1 MYRLLVY
8 LVTTFT
14 LVMTAWGS
22 VCESASFN
30 DSMVHSR
37 GPTIGMVSQP
47 LEYLVV
53 PGGHELPDLESA
65 FVAGGWQ
72 DSHKPTLNLGYQ
84 PRGAWVRFIV
94 TNPGLQPLSRLLMVD
109 WAFERIEAWVFNR
122 TTGHWSAPEL
132 TGTGVAASR
141 RTLNSPSLGL
151 PVHLPPGDS
160 EVYLRLETTQPMVLA
175 IRLIDPVEFP
185 AEERRESLRQ
195 GTFFGA
201 MLIMLLYNASL
212 FIFIRDRSYI
222 YYCGYLLTAA
232 FYVASEFGYGGFFIW
247 AEWPWV
253 ASRACILSVSTG
265 FLAVAVFER
274 NFLNIR
280 HAGRLLSHLN
290 SAIVAYWALASVVS
304 MLAPTVINYLAIES
318 AVALSCIS
326 SMAIAIVLW
335 RRGSVSAG
343 YFILAWSGLLGTTLC
358 VALAVANILPM
369 ESYVRS
375 AQLGGFLL
383 EFLLL
388 SIALAERINR
398 EKSSRMQAQAA
409 LLSIQEKTNKLLE
422 ERVASRTQ
430 ALEQVNRE
438 LVQLSNTDPLTGLNN
453 RRGFEE
459 RLHLIIERGRAEG
472 IYIAFLMIDID
483 YFKRINDAHGHSFG
497 DECLALLGQTL
508 AKFTRRDSEF
518 AARIGGE
525 EFAAALYGVHADNAL
540 AVAEQIRA
548 EIAELVVSDTT
559 SMVRFTV
566 SIGVAAWVPGCS
578 DSKITFAKAADEAL
592 YLAKARGRNQ
602 VCLAQSN

>member
-1 MYRLLVY
+1 
-8 LVTTFT
+8 
-14 LVMTAWGS
+14 
-22 VCESASFN
+22 
-30 DSMVHSR
+30 
-37 GPTIGMVSQP
+37 
-47 LEYLVV
+47 
-53 PGGHELPDLESA
+53 
-65 FVAGGWQ
+65 
-72 DSHKPTLNLGYQ
+72 
-84 PRGAWVRFIV
+84 
-94 TNPGLQPLSRLLMVD
+94 
-109 WAFERIEAWVFNR
+109 
-122 TTGHWSAPEL
+122 
-132 TGTGVAASR
+132 
-141 RTLNSPSLGL
+141 
-151 PVHLPPGDS
+151 
-160 EVYLRLETTQPMVLA
+160 
-175 IRLIDPVEFP
+175 
-185 AEERRESLRQ
+185 
-195 GTFFGA
+195 
-201 MLIMLLYNASL
+201 
-212 FIFIRDRSYI
+212 
-222 YYCGYLLTAA
+222 
-232 FYVASEFGYGGFFIW
+232 
-247 AEWPWV
+247 
-253 ASRACILSVSTG
+253 
-265 FLAVAVFER
+265 
-274 NFLNIR
+274 
-280 HAGRLLSHLN
+280 
-290 SAIVAYWALASVVS
+290 
-304 MLAPTVINYLAIES
+304 
-318 AVALSCIS
+318 
-326 SMAIAIVLW
+326 
-335 RRGSVSAG
+335 
-343 YFILAWSGLLGTTLC
+343 
-358 VALAVANILPM
+358 M